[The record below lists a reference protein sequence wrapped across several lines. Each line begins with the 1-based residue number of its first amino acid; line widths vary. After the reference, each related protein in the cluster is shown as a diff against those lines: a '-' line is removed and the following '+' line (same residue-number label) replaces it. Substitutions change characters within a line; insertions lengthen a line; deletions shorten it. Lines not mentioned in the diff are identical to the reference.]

1 MKTDVLAD
9 ALLCIADDVAQH
21 GISCGTQHR
30 AARDLL
36 LSRSP
41 RLRSGAFEAQPGES
55 AAQFA
60 VRNALRFRPDAVER
74 ALTSGRWTDDTLAT
88 YLHRWARETP
98 DALAVAAPGQPPL
111 TFAQAR
117 DRSERLAAALA
128 AHGVGHGDV
137 IAVQLPSIPWS

>member
-60 VRNALRFRPDAVER
+60 VRNALHLPDGTDFGTVATSSIPPPR
-74 ALTSGRWTDDTLAT
+74 TSDGRRGSAGHLASSPQPGLWAARLPSRLFKCRYSGR
-88 YLHRWARETP
+88 HE
-98 DALAVAAPGQPPL
+98 GQRP
-111 TFAQAR
+111 A
-117 DRSERLAAALA
+117 
-128 AHGVGHGDV
+128 G
-137 IAVQLPSIPWS
+137 

>member
-1 MKTDVLAD
+1 MHQTTNHALQLSED
-9 ALLCIADDVAQH
+9 AL
-21 GISCGTQHR
+21 
-30 AARDLL
+30 
-36 LSRSP
+36 
-41 RLRSGAFEAQPGES
+41 
-55 AAQFA
+55 A
-60 VRNALRFRPDAVER
+60 VRDALRFRPDAVER
-74 ALTSGRWTDDTLAT
+74 ALSDGRWTDDTLAT

-137 IAVQLPSIPWS
+137 IAVQLPSSPDFILAYYAAA